1 MFAESCCLERIGNHG
16 LIGLDAA
23 WSCWYRGSRVSL
35 YVTSFASSWHF
46 ARRRGVSSYRAGG

>member
-1 MFAESCCLERIGNHG
+1 LERIGNHG